1 MSFIEVKVEHMDYEE
16 SRLVYEGK
24 YPDVP
29 EYPAADQ
36 KVMEASAEPDV
47 VASRTHLDADC

>member
-1 MSFIEVKVEHMDYEE
+1 MDYEE